1 MLLGEW
7 FSIMFWMGL
16 CLDILVDFLMFE
28 EVVFEGDFGVFW
40 GRWWWGEGMGG
51 LIGMRGKCCWCIGW
65 GLIIFSFFCLGFGI
79 MGGLLFLF
87 LEREILDYCG
97 WFVIKDGG

>member
-1 MLLGEW
+1 
-7 FSIMFWMGL
+7 
-16 CLDILVDFLMFE
+16 
-28 EVVFEGDFGVFW
+28 
-40 GRWWWGEGMGG
+40 MGG
-51 LIGMRGKCCWCIGW
+51 LIGIRGKCCWCIGW

-97 WFVIKDGG
+97 